1 MSAYDLVVVSGG
13 LRVPSSTRLLA
24 DRLADATSDAV
35 RLDGD
40 DVTVTVVELRDLAHE
55 VTDALLTGFP
65 AGRLREAVDAVAGA
79 DGLVVVTPTFSA
91 SFSGLFKSFFDVL
104 DADALRGTPVLMAA
118 TGGTERHSL
127 VLEYALRPLFAY
139 LHAEPVPTG
148 VYAATGDF
156 GADAGLGDRVDRAA
170 LELAAAMRRRVA
182 ERASAAPH
190 VEGLPVVPFA
200 DLLAAGGH

>member
-1 MSAYDLVVVSGG
+1 MTHRIVVVSAG
-13 LRVPSSTRLLA
+13 LRTPSSTTLLA
-24 DRLADATSDAV
+24 DAIGAQVRTAFDTADAQVSTTHIEVRDHAHAIVDALMVGFPTGALADA
-35 RLDGD
+35 LD
-40 DVTVTVVELRDLAHE
+40 E
-55 VTDALLTGFP
+55 VT
-65 AGRLREAVDAVAGA
+65 GA
-79 DGLVVVTPTFSA
+79 DALVVVTPTFSA